1 MYDRRLEA
9 ISAAA
14 ELGSFSRAAAKLR
27 VSTPALVKR
36 VSGFEAEFGIT
47 LFERSHSGVKVTPA
61 GTLLV
66 DDARSIM
73 RQSEDALRRA
83 RRAAGDGGAVR
94 LGVSMMCPGRQ
105 TLSMWS
111 GIHDLEPS
119 LRFEIV
125 PVSDLYAERETV
137 MRSLG
142 REVDVVQSSFSTPR
156 WGDACQKL
164 RIVNVPFYIDVPR
177 TSPLARKTRIT
188 VADLEGMRL
197 RVLRHGNDA
206 MDSLRIDLLADGGVD
221 VIDVDSFDFALF
233 NEAEEKGDAVLT
245 CGAWSGCIRPLW
257 ACRFY
262 AAARCRSFYTTRS
275 SQPSKYKNSS
285 TPWPNSSSSSF
296 GAGSLFG
303 TGLFSYPIWCRRSM
317 TPYLA

>member
-1 MYDRRLEA
+1 MWPRARKREIDVYDRRLEA

-14 ELGSFSRAAAKLR
+14 ELGSFSRAAAQLR
-27 VSTPALVKR
+27 VSTPALVKQ

-61 GTLLV
+61 GALLV

-125 PVSDLYAERETV
+125 PVS
-137 MRSLG
+137 
-142 REVDVVQSSFSTPR
+142 
-156 WGDACQKL
+156 
-164 RIVNVPFYIDVPR
+164 VPFYIDLPR
-177 TSPLARKTRIT
+177 TSPLARKNRIT

-245 CGAWSGCIRPLW
+245 CGAWSGVHPAFVGVPFLCGREVPVFLHYPLEPTLQVQKFVN
-257 ACRFY
+257 AM
-262 AAARCRSFYTTRS
+262 A
-275 SQPSKYKNSS
+275 QLLK
-285 TPWPNSSSSSF
+285 
-296 GAGSLFG
+296 
-303 TGLFSYPIWCRRSM
+303 
-317 TPYLA
+317 

>member
-1 MYDRRLEA
+1 MWPRARKREIDVYDRRLEA

-27 VSTPALVKR
+27 VSTPALVKQ

-61 GTLLV
+61 GALLV

-111 GIHDLEPS
+111 SIHDLKPS

-125 PVSDLYAERETV
+125 PVSDLYDERETV
-137 MRSLG
+137 
-142 REVDVVQSSFSTPR
+142 
-156 WGDACQKL
+156 
-164 RIVNVPFYIDVPR
+164 
-177 TSPLARKTRIT
+177 T

-245 CGAWSGCIRPLW
+245 CGAWSGVHPAFVGVPFLCGREVPVFLHYPLEPTLQVQKFVN
-257 ACRFY
+257 AM
-262 AAARCRSFYTTRS
+262 A
-275 SQPSKYKNSS
+275 QLLK
-285 TPWPNSSSSSF
+285 
-296 GAGSLFG
+296 
-303 TGLFSYPIWCRRSM
+303 
-317 TPYLA
+317 

>member
-1 MYDRRLEA
+1 MCATRARKREIDVYDRRLEA

-27 VSTPALVKR
+27 VSTPALVKQ

-61 GTLLV
+61 GALLV

-111 GIHDLEPS
+111 GVHELEPS

-125 PVSDLYAERETV
+125 PVSDLYDEREIRHAQPWSRGGCSAVEFFDPT
-137 MRSLG
+137 LG
-142 REVDVVQSSFSTPR
+142 R
-156 WGDACQKL
+156 
-164 RIVNVPFYIDVPR
+164 
-177 TSPLARKTRIT
+177 
-188 VADLEGMRL
+188 RL
-197 RVLRHGNDA
+197 PKAPHRQR
-206 MDSLRIDLLADGGVD
+206 
-221 VIDVDSFDFALF
+221 
-233 NEAEEKGDAVLT
+233 AVLYRRAAHEPA
-245 CGAWSGCIRPLW
+245 GA
-257 ACRFY
+257 
-262 AAARCRSFYTTRS
+262 
-275 SQPSKYKNSS
+275 
-285 TPWPNSSSSSF
+285 
-296 GAGSLFG
+296 
-303 TGLFSYPIWCRRSM
+303 
-317 TPYLA
+317 